1 MDTKTLRQFE
11 LFKGFPP
18 RELNALAGIF
28 SNKKLADG
36 ESIITQGEK
45 SEGVYIL
52 LKGIISVK
60 RETRSGALVPICKI
74 EPGSL
79 FGTLSTI
86 DGGTRGA
93 HCVAK
98 GDVEYGFLQT
108 VDFLDLISGN
118 SAMALGFQVVIIRSI
133 FRDIRFT
140 NEQLAEYSSLAPID
154 ELTPIS

>member
-28 SNKKLADG
+28 STHSVSAG
-36 ESIITQGEK
+36 EKIITQGDK
-45 SEGVYIL
+45 SEGVYL
-52 LKGIISVK
+52 LLSGIISVK
-60 RETRSGALVPICKI
+60 RETRSGALVPICNI

-93 HCVAK
+93 HCIAK
-98 GDVEYGFLQT
+98 EDVEYGFLQT
-108 VDFLDLISGN
+108 VDFLDLIAGN
-118 SAMALGFQVVIIRSI
+118 SAMALGFQVVVIRSI
-133 FRDIRFT
+133 FHDIRFT
-140 NEQLAEYSSLAPID
+140 NEQLAEFSSLAPID